1 MRYSVKY
8 KEYYATMKNTKTN
21 KLILAFVAIVMF
33 IASAFTIFTSNNSA
47 KAAPSSLSFLGGT
60 AYDSATL
67 DSEKSAIIVK
77 VKNGQT
83 LSFDNELAI
92 DDFSME
98 FSLSSNVTQV
108 KLELTSLSKYA
119 SGVVIDDKLTKD
131 VVNTFTLNNSSDTD
145 YALAINVD
153 GNTVKANVN
162 GTINDGQYE
171 INTFGIPSAK
181 MNIIFTVE
189 DGAEGTVTLKSV
201 DQKASDSTSDSD
213 GKYKQTFEVDNG
225 AIKNFALPRVQ
236 VDADFMQNGIAI
248 NGKIYDVKFYPYSI
262 AKSYTDADFYVD
274 NDENE
279 SIWIGNAT
287 NPDDIAFF
295 KPVGDNSSMTF
306 NVCVGK
312 DDEKVIIT
320 SQNVTVM
327 DVEKDTSIPSYVSNS
342 NLMDIYK
349 DAVAKACFKEYGD
362 ETYHIPLGS
371 KYVIPSMK
379 DIVKDDVTAYEEL
392 GITVYY
398 RTPKTSGKST
408 TMQIPTDGAGKYLFY
423 VVFEDEAGN
432 TMNADD
438 FLIVDDHNPDVFTQG
453 SLYAYVFEFYLEDDA
468 PVTIEAPT
476 TQVKGK
482 VGKSYTAKN
491 FTIDGITDISEA
503 NNYLE
508 YKLFYNANAE
518 AKASD
523 SGWVEIKKASE
534 ATDSADKAI
543 AFNGKLTFTPD
554 KEGAYMIECKAT
566 SYSKVHSASAKS
578 IIIIEKPE
586 EEVET
591 KTSNWFIDNIWS
603 VVFLS
608 IGTVCLIAVV
618 ILLFIKPKEENEAQ
632 EKSKK

>member
-1 MRYSVKY
+1 
-8 KEYYATMKNTKTN
+8 MKNTKTN

-131 VVNTFTLNNSSDTD
+131 VVNTITFDNSADTGYELIIKVDDDNKVKVKVGNTD
-145 YALAINVD
+145 YY
-153 GNTVKANVN
+153 
-162 GTINDGQYE
+162 GQHE
-171 INTFGIPSAK
+171 INTFGTPSAK
-181 MNIIFTVE
+181 FNFIFSVNAGE
-189 DGAEGTVTLKSV
+189 EGTVTLKSV
-201 DQKASDSTSDSD
+201 DQKASDPD
-213 GKYKQTFEVDNG
+213 GDYKQTFEVENG
-225 AIKNFALPRVQ
+225 SIKKYALPRVQ
-236 VDADFMQNGIAI
+236 VNADFVQNETAI
-248 NGKIYDVKFYPYSI
+248 NGKIYDVNFYPFCI
-262 AKSYTDADFYVD
+262 AKIYNDSDFYVEAKD
-274 NDENE
+274 YANGN
-279 SIWIGNAT
+279 IWVSNT
-287 NPDDIAFF
+287 NKPDDIQFN
-295 KPVGDNSSMTF
+295 KPVGNDSSMSF

-312 DDEKVIIT
+312 DDEKKVVDT
-320 SQNVTVM
+320 LSVNVM
-327 DVEKDTSIPSYVSNS
+327 DLEKDEKAPYYEANDS
-342 NLMDIYK
+342 LMEAYK
-349 DAVAKACFKEYGD
+349 KAVEKACFKEYGD
-362 ETYHIPLGS
+362 ETYHISLGS

-379 DIVKDDVTAYEEL
+379 DIVKDKVTAYEEL

-438 FLIVDDHNPDVFTQG
+438 FLIVDDHNPDVFTKG

-491 FTIDGITDISEA
+491 FTIDGITDISES

-578 IIIIEKPE
+578 IIIVEKPE